1 MSVIPSFYKQQDHQE
16 NLEFKLI
23 EETQQYV
30 CGTSLGEL
38 FLGFM
43 NYMAELD
50 TERFCLTIDE
60 KLDRMDDKIYFTR
73 EQKQGFQPF
82 IVQDPFD
89 QRNTTYSV
97 HTKKSL
103 KAIKA
108 KFKGTAKI
116 ASRLTSLQRLCKPQ
130 PEYTAHEMV
139 SGLNLEDID

>member
-1 MSVIPSFYKQQDHQE
+1 MIPSFYKQQDHQE

-30 CGTSLGEL
+30 CSTSLGEL

-73 EQKQGFQPF
+73 EQKQ
-82 IVQDPFD
+82 
-89 QRNTTYSV
+89 
-97 HTKKSL
+97 
-103 KAIKA
+103 
-108 KFKGTAKI
+108 
-116 ASRLTSLQRLCKPQ
+116 
-130 PEYTAHEMV
+130 
-139 SGLNLEDID
+139 